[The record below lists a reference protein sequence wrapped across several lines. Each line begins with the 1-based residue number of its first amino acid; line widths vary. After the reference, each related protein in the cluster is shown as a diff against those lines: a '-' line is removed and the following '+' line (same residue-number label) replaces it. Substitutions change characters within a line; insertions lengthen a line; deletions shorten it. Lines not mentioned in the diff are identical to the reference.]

1 MLLIQESLLLQDLVL
16 EVLSLFQLLILEC
29 RDRQNVLEE
38 IIQKNQ
44 GVELQVRV
52 SAVAVFERSADALS
66 NHLGDVEALLV
77 DEVHLHH
84 LEVLLT
90 ASTRGEKIHV
100 LISPSSSVRLGT
112 TDVALNRKFIERF
125 GTAVATEVGADD
137 FQNLVAFQ
145 SQAGFTFVQELE
157 QRLFE
162 SWVEDEGIEVIDVA
176 LVHEIESV
184 YEKLQLVD
192 EKLVE
197 IMG

>member
-1 MLLIQESLLLQDLVL
+1 
-16 EVLSLFQLLILEC
+16 LSLFQLLILEC

-84 LEVLLT
+84 LEVLT

-112 TDVALNRKFIERF
+112 TDVALNGKFIERF

-176 LVHEIESV
+176 LVHEIESI